1 MISVGPPRGRMSGR
15 GLLRTK
21 RALCAGALL
30 FSHVATAG
38 GAELSPEAEER
49 ALSLYKEGVQFARE
63 GRWKEAE
70 TRFEQVTTIRA
81 APPALFALARA
92 QIENGKFA
100 SAKST
105 LERAAHG
112 SEPEYA
118 AIVEQA
124 TEQLRELEPR
134 VPRVELDV
142 PDVQGL
148 KVAVDDVPLGSV
160 RVIELDCCAPHEI
173 VVSAAGKRSFTTTVT
188 LNQSER
194 RRLRPVLDPEG
205 TAPTSEDDRRDRRAQ
220 AKHSTRS
227 SVVGPVVLGSA
238 GLAASIAG
246 VIVRVAAQR
255 DYDDAVASCAGDPP
269 RCTSADDVQRGN
281 DARTRILFGTVAI
294 GVGLAAVAGAG
305 VWWALTTSGRSS
317 PRPAAQVGFVM
328 ERDAPIVSI
337 RGTL

>member
-1 MISVGPPRGRMSGR
+1 MLYM
-15 GLLRTK
+15 
-21 RALCAGALL
+21 GALL
-30 FSHVATAG
+30 VSYVATARG
-38 GAELSPEAEER
+38 TELSPEAEER

-70 TRFEQVTTIRA
+70 TRFEQVTEIRA

-124 TEQLRELEPR
+124 TERLRDLEPR
-134 VPRVELDV
+134 IPRVEIDV
-142 PDVQGL
+142 PDAQGL
-148 KVAVDDVPLGSV
+148 KVTVDGASLGSV
-160 RVIELDCCAPHEI
+160 RVIELDCCTPHHI
-173 VVSAAGKRSFTTTVT
+173 VVAAAGRRSFATTIT

-194 RRLRPVLDPEG
+194 RRLRPELVPEAEG
-205 TAPTSEDDRRDRRAQ
+205 PTSAHDRRAP
-220 AKHSTRS
+220 AEPPARS
-227 SVVGPVVLGSA
+227 SVLGPVILGSA
-238 GLAASIAG
+238 GLAAGIAG
-246 VIVRVAAQR
+246 VVVRVAAQS
-255 DYDDAVASCAGDPP
+255 DYDDAVGSCAGEPP
-269 RCTSADDVQRGN
+269 RCTSTADVERGN
-281 DARTRILFGTVAI
+281 DARTRILIGTVAV

-305 VWWALTTSGRSS
+305 VWWAVTTSRRPS
-317 PRPAAQVGFVM
+317 PRASPSAQVGIMM
-328 ERDAPIVSI
+328 ERDAPLVAI